1 MSFLGASLPL
11 EADLVSAK
19 PALPHPPR
27 THIKW
32 DSSRAASRTTE
43 GKVSNVPSGLSKFW
57 SFLSG
62 AFHRLVAA
70 SGLSW
75 QQCPVADGVGSSQGV
90 WVPHLGSWELPGGD
104 HDVEGDID
112 LEDLPPLSAPLCLP
126 PHHLPLLPGAFSD
139 HSDSLLSSSGKI
151 KQEKSPREAGYR

>member
-1 MSFLGASLPL
+1 MLLLPVFMSFLGASLPL

-27 THIKW
+27 THIKC

-57 SFLSG
+57 SFPSG
-62 AFHRLVAA
+62 TFHRLVAA

-75 QQCPVADGVGSSQGV
+75 QQCPVANGVGSSQGV
-90 WVPHLGSWELPGGD
+90 WVPTWAPGSCHVEITMWRETLNWKTSLP
-104 HDVEGDID
+104 
-112 LEDLPPLSAPLCLP
+112 CLP
-126 PHHLPLLPGAFSD
+126 RSALLPTTYPSCLGLF
-139 HSDSLLSSSGKI
+139 LIILI
-151 KQEKSPREAGYR
+151 LP